1 MDEEKKR
8 ELVSVGS
15 RDELTHKLSF
25 FSGIKAYLKI
35 GEAVNCQNI
44 LSDF

>member
-1 MDEEKKR
+1 MDEEKA

-25 FSGIKAYLKI
+25 GYKAYLKI

-44 LSDF
+44 LSDYKI